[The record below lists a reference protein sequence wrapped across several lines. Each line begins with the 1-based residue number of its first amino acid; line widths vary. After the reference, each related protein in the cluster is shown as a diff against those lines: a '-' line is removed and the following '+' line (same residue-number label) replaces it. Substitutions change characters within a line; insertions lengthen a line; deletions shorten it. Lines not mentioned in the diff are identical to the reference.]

1 MLHITVIANEKSKEK
16 IQGGGED
23 IQRQGSFWMKVKE
36 RKKKMRC
43 ERKDEAVERLNQKL
57 IRADRDELFSDSP
70 RHTLSC
76 SAVWVT
82 LFPFGRQNALSGKS
96 EKEIQ

>member
-1 MLHITVIANEKSKEK
+1 MKKAKKKNKVGMKTCKDK
-16 IQGGGED
+16 G
-23 IQRQGSFWMKVKE
+23 FWMKVKE

-43 ERKDEAVERLNQKL
+43 KRKDEAVERLKTQKL

-76 SAVWVT
+76 STVWVT
-82 LFPFGRQNALSGKS
+82 LFPFGRQNALSRKS